1 MPVDKTRKLRRY
13 TRKDYSH
20 VVDFPVE
27 IVGRDGV
34 VRRYSFEESVRLYQ
48 RRIASATMRYRG
60 DHDVV
65 DAEVQHCRRRIEQ
78 LRRSYFARYGWSAIK
93 VVDSPGVLAGEFA
106 GEVAAFLRRCLE
118 GTTLDPEA
126 LEFTYLEEG
135 EHRQVYFVQQRLWD
149 FAPAGRA
156 VREAQTSERYLL
168 YLYRFDT
175 GTAEDAR
182 DGFFQFLKVL
192 QSARSGGDGTE
203 TLVAFH
209 HSADCGLVLTGQK
222 GAVKEFVADL
232 DDPVGEIDLSWMEER
247 AEAAD
252 LLREGMALL
261 RQGRREDALARF
273 VQAYEDNHY
282 RGAAYIGAA
291 VVADQLGQFAQA
303 EAAARMGTH
312 YFPDDAALVYHL
324 ALAQL
329 RQGDVAGAE
338 QALAKSEG
346 LDAGRY
352 HFDVLRGV
360 LALRRGDVRAG
371 RRQLVSAL
379 AAPDDADA
387 DLLSAHRWL
396 VSHLRARGALV
407 TLGAALALAGG
418 ALALVVGAWWLV
430 LAGTGAA
437 MVPAVHFVWRRQLLA
452 TLELPGGKG
461 LRLASPSMM
470 RPVTE
475 TGPAPL

>member
-1 MPVDKTRKLRRY
+1 MPVEKTRKLRRY
-13 TRKDYSH
+13 TRKDYSQ

-48 RRIASATMRYRG
+48 RRIASASMRYG
-60 DHDVV
+60 DHDVI
-65 DAEVQHCRRRIEQ
+65 DAEVHHCRRRIEQ

-93 VVDSPGVLAGEFA
+93 VMDSPGVLAGEFA

-135 EHRQVYFVQQRLWD
+135 EHRQIYFVEQRLAD
-149 FAPAGRA
+149 FAGRGA
-156 VREAQTSERYLL
+156 RETQTAERYLL

-175 GTAEDAR
+175 GAVEDAR

-192 QSARSGGDGTE
+192 QSARSGGDGIE

-222 GAVKEFVADL
+222 GAVKEWVEEVDGG
-232 DDPVGEIDLSWMEER
+232 GEIDLSWIEDRSEPV
-247 AEAAD
+247 D

-291 VVADQLGQFAQA
+291 VVADQLGQFTQA

-312 YFPDDAALVYHL
+312 YFPQDDSLVYHL

-338 QALAKSEG
+338 QSLARSADSAG
-346 LDAGRY
+346 GRY
-352 HFDVLRGV
+352 HFELLRGLV
-360 LALRRGDVRAG
+360 ELRKGEVHAG
-371 RRQLVSAL
+371 RRRLVAAL
-379 AAPDDADA
+379 AAPGDADA
-387 DLLSAHRWL
+387 DVLAAHRWL
-396 VSHLRARGALV
+396 VSHLRARVALTAVGVVMAIVGAISAI
-407 TLGAALALAGG
+407 LGSPAWL
-418 ALALVVGAWWLV
+418 ALALVGA
-430 LAGTGAA
+430 T
-437 MVPAVHFVWRRQLLA
+437 MVPVVHFAWRRQFLRTLA
-452 TLELPGGKG
+452 LPGGRG

-470 RPVTE
+470 RAITE
-475 TGPAPL
+475 TPLAPL

>member
-1 MPVDKTRKLRRY
+1 MRVDKNRKLRRY
-13 TRKDYSH
+13 TRKDYSQ

-48 RRIASATMRYRG
+48 RRIASASMRYG
-60 DHDVV
+60 DHDVI

-93 VVDSPGVLAGEFA
+93 VMDSPGVLAGEFA

-135 EHRQVYFVQQRLWD
+135 EHRQVYFVEQRLTD
-149 FAPAGRA
+149 FAPAGRGP
-156 VREAQTSERYLL
+156 RETQTAERYLL
-168 YLYRFDT
+168 YLYRFDS

-192 QSARSGGDGTE
+192 QSARSGGDGIE

-222 GAVKEFVADL
+222 GAVKEWVEEVDGGMAE
-232 DDPVGEIDLSWMEER
+232 VDLSWVEDR
-247 AEAAD
+247 SDQAD

-261 RQGRREDALARF
+261 RQGRREDALSRF

-312 YFPDDAALVYHL
+312 YFPRDGSLVYHL
-324 ALAQL
+324 VLSQL
-329 RQGDVAGAE
+329 RQGDVSGAE
-338 QALAKSEG
+338 ASLARSEALEG
-346 LDAGRY
+346 GRY
-352 HFDVLRGV
+352 HFQLLRGLHQL
-360 LALRRGDVRAG
+360 LAGNVRAG
-371 RRQLVSAL
+371 RRQLVAAL
-379 AAPDDADA
+379 AAPEDADA
-387 DLLSAHRWL
+387 DVLAAHRWL
-396 VSHLRARGALV
+396 VSHLRAHAALTAVGATIALV
-407 TLGAALALAGG
+407 GVALAVTGSAAWLALALLG
-418 ALALVVGAWWLV
+418 V
-430 LAGTGAA
+430 A
-437 MVPAVHFVWRRQLLA
+437 MVPIVHVAWRRQFLR
-452 TLELPGGKG
+452 TLQLPGGKG

-470 RPVTE
+470 RAVTE
-475 TGPAPL
+475 TPQAPL

>member
-13 TRKDYSH
+13 TRKDYSQ

-48 RRIASATMRYRG
+48 RRIASASMRYG
-60 DHDVV
+60 DHDVI
-65 DAEVQHCRRRIEQ
+65 DAERTHCRRRIEQ

-93 VVDSPGVLAGEFA
+93 VMDSPGVLAGEFA

-135 EHRQVYFVQQRLWD
+135 EHGQVYFVEQRLTD
-149 FAPAGRA
+149 FAPAGRGP
-156 VREAQTSERYLL
+156 RETQTAERYLL
-168 YLYRFDT
+168 YLYRFDS

-182 DGFFQFLKVL
+182 DRFFQFLKVL
-192 QSARSGGDGTE
+192 QSARSGGDGIE

-209 HSADCGLVLTGQK
+209 HSEDCGLVLTGQK
-222 GAVKEFVADL
+222 GAVKEWVEEVDGGEVDL
-232 DDPVGEIDLSWMEER
+232 AWIEDRSKQ
-247 AEAAD
+247 AD

-273 VQAYEDNHY
+273 VQAYEENHY

-303 EAAARMGTH
+303 EAAARMGVH
-312 YFPDDAALVYHL
+312 YFPHDGSLLYHL

-329 RQGDVAGAE
+329 RQGDLDGAAI
-338 QALAKSEG
+338 ALARTEG
-346 LDAGRY
+346 LEGGRY
-352 HFDVLRGV
+352 HFELLRG
-360 LALRRGDVRAG
+360 LLLLRKGDVQAG
-371 RRQLVSAL
+371 RGRLVAAL
-379 AAPDDADA
+379 KAPEDADA
-387 DLLSAHRWL
+387 DVLAAHRWL
-396 VSHLRARGALV
+396 VSHLRARAALTAVGVTIALV
-407 TLGAALALAGG
+407 GAALAVTGSAFWL
-418 ALALVVGAWWLV
+418 ALALVGAS
-430 LAGTGAA
+430 
-437 MVPAVHFVWRRQLLA
+437 MVPIVHFAWRRQFLR

-470 RPVTE
+470 RAVTE
-475 TGPAPL
+475 TPLVLL

>member
-1 MPVDKTRKLRRY
+1 MAVEKTRKLRRY
-13 TRKDYSH
+13 TRKDYSQ

-48 RRIASATMRYRG
+48 RRIASASMRYG
-60 DHDVV
+60 DHDVI
-65 DAEVQHCRRRIEQ
+65 DAEVHHCRRRIEQ

-93 VVDSPGVLAGEFA
+93 VMDSPGVLAGEFA

-135 EHRQVYFVQQRLWD
+135 EHRQIYFVEQRLTD
-149 FAPAGRA
+149 FASPSRT
-156 VREAQTSERYLL
+156 RETQTAERYLL
-168 YLYRFDT
+168 YLYRFDS
-175 GTAEDAR
+175 GSAEDAR

-192 QSARSGGDGTE
+192 QSARSGGDGIE

-222 GAVKEFVADL
+222 GAVKEWVEEVDGG
-232 DDPVGEIDLSWMEER
+232 GEIDLSWIEDRSEPT
-247 AEAAD
+247 D

-291 VVADQLGQFAQA
+291 VVADQLGDFSQA

-312 YFPDDAALVYHL
+312 YFPQDDSLVYHL

-338 QALAKSEG
+338 RSLARSDGLEG
-346 LDAGRY
+346 ARY
-352 HFDVLRGV
+352 HFELLRGLV
-360 LALRRGDVRAG
+360 LLRKGDAYAG
-371 RRQLVSAL
+371 RRRLLAAL
-379 AAPDDADA
+379 AAPEGADA
-387 DLLSAHRWL
+387 DVLAAHRWL
-396 VSHLRARGALV
+396 LSHLRARLALMTV
-407 TLGAALALAGG
+407 GVLAVLVGAALAFTGSSAWLL
-418 ALALVVGAWWLV
+418 LALV
-430 LAGTGAA
+430 GAA
-437 MVPAVHFVWRRQLLA
+437 MVPMVHFAWRRQLLR
-452 TLELPGGKG
+452 TLQLPGGKG

-470 RPVTE
+470 RAVTE
-475 TGPAPL
+475 TPLAPL

>member
-1 MPVDKTRKLRRY
+1 MPVEKTRKLRRY
-13 TRKDYSH
+13 TRKDYSQ

-48 RRIASATMRYRG
+48 RRIASASMRYG
-60 DHDVV
+60 DHDVI
-65 DAEVQHCRRRIEQ
+65 DAEVHHCRRRIEQ
-78 LRRSYFARYGWSAIK
+78 LRRSYLERYGWSAIK
-93 VVDSPGVLAGEFA
+93 VMDSPGVLAGEFA
-106 GEVAAFLRRCLE
+106 GEVAAFLRRCLD

-135 EHRQVYFVQQRLWD
+135 EHRQIYFVEQRLTD
-149 FAPAGRA
+149 FAPAGRGP
-156 VREAQTSERYLL
+156 RETQTTERYLL
-168 YLYRFDT
+168 YLYRFDST
-175 GTAEDAR
+175 TAEDAR

-192 QSARSGGDGTE
+192 QLARSGGDGIE

-222 GAVKEFVADL
+222 GAVKEWVEEVDGA
-232 DDPVGEIDLSWMEER
+232 GEIDLSWIEER
-247 AEAAD
+247 SEPTD

-261 RQGRREDALARF
+261 RQGRRDDALARF

-282 RGAAYIGAA
+282 RCAAYIGAA
-291 VVADQLGQFAQA
+291 VVADQLGQFTQA

-312 YFPDDAALVYHL
+312 YFPHDDSLIYHL

-338 QALAKSEG
+338 RSLARSDDLG
-346 LDAGRY
+346 GARY
-352 HFDVLRGV
+352 HFELLRG
-360 LALRRGDVRAG
+360 LLLLRKGDVYAG
-371 RRQLVSAL
+371 RRRLVKALSA
-379 AAPDDADA
+379 PEGADA
-387 DLLSAHRWL
+387 DVLAAHRWL
-396 VSHLRARGALV
+396 MSHLRARLALMAV
-407 TLGAALALAGG
+407 GVVAVLVGAALALTGSSA
-418 ALALVVGAWWLV
+418 WLV
-430 LAGTGAA
+430 LALVGAT
-437 MVPAVHFVWRRQLLA
+437 MVPLVHFAWRRQFLR

-470 RPVTE
+470 RAVTE
-475 TGPAPL
+475 TPLVPL